1 MIPSAA
7 KILRDQY
14 MYFLIMKNSAT
25 KSILFYYTPAIF
37 LFSVLEERE
46 LKFQYL
52 VWQSLYISY
61 FI

>member
-7 KILRDQY
+7 KILRGQY

-25 KSILFYYTPAIF
+25 KSIMFYYTPAIF